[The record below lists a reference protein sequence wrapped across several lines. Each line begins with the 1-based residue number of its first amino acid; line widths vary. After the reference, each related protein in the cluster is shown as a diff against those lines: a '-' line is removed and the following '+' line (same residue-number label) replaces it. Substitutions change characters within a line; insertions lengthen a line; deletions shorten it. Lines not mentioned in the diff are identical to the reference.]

1 MNGGD
6 GDYHTPL
13 ILLSTYG
20 SGRIYIVAIPDNY
33 ADIYRIPRGAADVL
47 KRIVSTDVYASGR
60 DFSLF
65 AYDDGSMILY
75 RYVKGDVRP
84 AHIKLYT
91 GNEADKLVDMVTGEE
106 FEAFTA
112 GVWEGFE
119 YQEYKVADVIL
130 EPGIFRKLKWVK
142 G

>member
-75 RYVKGDVRP
+75 QKLWMVRMLL
-84 AHIKLYT
+84 ISLI
-91 GNEADKLVDMVTGEE
+91 
-106 FEAFTA
+106 
-112 GVWEGFE
+112 
-119 YQEYKVADVIL
+119 Q
-130 EPGIFRKLKWVK
+130 KLKK
-142 G
+142 N